1 MTAEANIA
9 TRIAAHRV
17 ALSDR
22 HPAIVVACACFM
34 LGSGF
39 ASLVYQV
46 TWVRLLGLGLGSTS
60 ASISIVVSSF
70 FLGMSLGSYFFDRI
84 ARTRFGE
91 LKAYAALELC
101 IGICGLLLLP
111 VLLNLDYLLSFAPAV
126 GTQPVLK
133 LVVTLLLLIVPTTCM
148 GATFPVMTYLLAGND
163 TRLGRL
169 ISQLYSLNTFGAV
182 AGAALSGF
190 VLIPNLG
197 LDGSIYVAAAV
208 NILIGVAALILS
220 APYKAASQVP
230 AAPIVVIA
238 PGLSERQNVGWNG
251 AAALTLAV
259 TGFASIATQVGWT
272 KYLAVFVG
280 STIYGLAMILSV
292 FLAGVALGAWLIRPW
307 IDRVRSSEALL
318 ALGLLAAGI
327 ALLTTRAGLAYLP
340 ELQRLLNGADVASG
354 TMAAIRYA
362 ALVLLILPP
371 TLLFGALFPLN
382 LKVFC
387 GGVTGVKTLVGKAY
401 ALNTIASIA
410 GAAFAGFV
418 AIPFFGTDKLLFAM
432 AALVAATA
440 LVWIRRT
447 AVDSRKAQFGF
458 LGILAVGVAFAFPG
472 IDYRQLIAT
481 VGYDYSSKT
490 GETPEYLFL
499 KEGKAGVIGLL
510 SYDGDTVKL
519 QNNGLNEAQL
529 TQSNP
534 NDVPLI
540 ESFLG
545 FIPYALHEGP
555 RSAFVVGFGGGTT
568 TRILADTD
576 LQEIKVVELEPAIV
590 EAGRFVKDGPV
601 SALSDPRVKLSF
613 NDARNV
619 LVVED
624 RKYDLIVSQPSHPW
638 LAGTSGL
645 FSREFWQITRSRLNK
660 GGVFAQW
667 VNLFRMDIPTLKSL
681 LKSFFSVYPEGMV
694 FANSG
699 NIVMVGSV
707 DSLTIDAQRFN
718 SLLAGPALKAK
729 FASNGVHDVN
739 DVLWYFSLSRD
750 EAVDASE
757 DEIASTDTNVLS
769 EVRLSKL
776 IDAPEGEDSPSSF
789 LESHSSLDVSK
800 YLGGDVENKLALLA
814 MYFLREEAYWQAD
827 LAIAQVEKMD
837 ARLGRTLRHRRAIGM
852 LDFASAT
859 ELYYRYPSWPSE
871 AHLAQARAMMELGAY
886 GEARAALDRAANS
899 DETQVERQRLAYLE
913 GGSPSP
919 GADSIWSLMAR
930 ADSGDKAAEGLIA
943 AQAARGEFPD
953 DAKLYVDKVL
963 LTHFASVR
971 NDRELQKMSIAL
983 SGEIKRLGTQ
993 LAKMAELALDAGNA
1007 RIAAMA
1013 IQSIERLDDKPE
1025 GFDDMRLRLDQLG
1038 S

>member
-1 MTAEANIA
+1 MTAEANLA
-9 TRIAAHRV
+9 TRVAANRT
-17 ALSDR
+17 ARTNR
-22 HPAIVVACACFM
+22 HSAIVVACACFM

-84 ARTRFGE
+84 ANTRSGE

-133 LVVTLLLLIVPTTCM
+133 LFVTLALLIVPTTCM
-148 GATFPVMTYLLAGND
+148 GATFPVIASLLAGTD
-163 TRLGRL
+163 ARLGRL

-182 AGAALSGF
+182 AGAVLTGF

-208 NILIGVAALILS
+208 NILIGIAALML
-220 APYKAASQVP
+220 
-230 AAPIVVIA
+230 AAPRKSTGYLAAVPVELA
-238 PGLSERQNVGWNG
+238 PDLSDRQHAGWNG

-280 STIYGLAMILSV
+280 STIYGLAAILSI

-307 IDRVRSSEALL
+307 IDRAKSSEALL

-327 ALLTTRAGLAYLP
+327 ALMGTRAGLAYLP
-340 ELQRLLNGADVASG
+340 ELQRLLNGAEVGPG
-354 TMAAIRYA
+354 TMAAIRYL
-362 ALVLLILPP
+362 ALVFLILPP

-387 GGVTGVKTLVGKAY
+387 GGVSGVKTLVGKAY
-401 ALNTIASIA
+401 ALNTLASIA

-418 AIPFFGTDKLLFAM
+418 AIPLFGTDKLLLAM
-432 AALVAATA
+432 AVLVAATA
-440 LVWIRRT
+440 LVWIGQMADTRRI
-447 AVDSRKAQFGF
+447 QLGF
-458 LGILAVGVAFAFPG
+458 LGILAVAAAVVFPG
-472 IDYRQLIAT
+472 LDYRQLIAT
-481 VGYDYSSKT
+481 VGYDYYSKN
-490 GETPEYLFL
+490 GEVPEYLFL

-510 SYDGDTVKL
+510 SYDGDKVKL

-545 FIPYALHEGP
+545 FIPYALHKGP
-555 RSAFVVGFGGGTT
+555 SSAFVVGFGGGTT

-576 LQEIKVVELEPAIV
+576 LREIRVVELEPAIV
-590 EAGRFVKDGPV
+590 EAGRFIKGGPV
-601 SALSDPRVKLSF
+601 SALSDPRVKISF

-619 LVVED
+619 LLVED

-638 LAGTSGL
+638 LAGTSGV
-645 FSREFWQITRSRLNK
+645 FSREFWEITRSRLNE
-660 GGVFAQW
+660 GGMFAQW
-667 VNLFRMDIPTLKSL
+667 VNLFRMDVPTLKSL

-694 FANSG
+694 FANSS

-707 DSLTIDAQRFN
+707 DPLTFDAARFN
-718 SLLAGPALKAK
+718 SLLAKPALEAK
-729 FASNGVHDVN
+729 FGPNGVRDVN

-750 EAVDASE
+750 QAVWASE
-757 DEIASTDTNVLS
+757 DEVASTDTNVLA

-776 IDAPEGEDSPSSF
+776 IDAPEGEDSPSAF
-789 LESHSSLDVSK
+789 LESRSTLDVSK
-800 YLGGDVENKLALLA
+800 YLGRDAGNKLALLA
-814 MYFLREEAYWQAD
+814 MYFLREEAYWRAD

-837 ARLGRTLRHRRAIGM
+837 ARLGRTLRHRRAMEM
-852 LDFASAT
+852 LDFAAAT
-859 ELYYRYPSWPSE
+859 DLYYRYPSWTSD
-871 AHLAQARAMMELGAY
+871 AHLAQARAMTELGAY
-886 GEARAALDRAANS
+886 GEARASLDRANVVDS
-899 DETQVERQRLAYLE
+899 QVERQRLAYLE
-913 GGSPSP
+913 GSAQPAGM
-919 GADSIWSLMAR
+919 DSIWSLMAR
-930 ADSGDKAAEGLIA
+930 ADSGDTAAEARVA
-943 AQAARGEFPD
+943 AQAARDDLPD
-953 DAKLYVDKVL
+953 EAKLYAYRIL
-963 LTHFASVR
+963 LRHLAADR
-971 NDRELQKMSIAL
+971 DGRELQKRSAAL
-983 SGEIKRLGTQ
+983 SLEARRLAAR
-993 LAKMAELALDAGNA
+993 LAEVARLSLDAGNV
-1007 RIAAMA
+1007 RIAALA
-1013 IQSIERLDDKPE
+1013 LKGIEALDEKPE
-1025 GFDDMRLRLDQLG
+1025 GFDAMTARLSQLG

>member
-1 MTAEANIA
+1 MTAEANLA
-9 TRIAAHRV
+9 TRVAANRAARTNGH
-17 ALSDR
+17 S
-22 HPAIVVACACFM
+22 AILLACACFM

-84 ARTRFGE
+84 ANTRAGE

-133 LVVTLLLLIVPTTCM
+133 LFVTLALLIVPTTCM
-148 GATFPVMTYLLAGND
+148 GATFPVIASLLAGTD
-163 TRLGRL
+163 ARLGRL

-182 AGAALSGF
+182 AGAVLSGF

-197 LDGSIYVAAAV
+197 LDGTIYVAAAV
-208 NILIGVAALILS
+208 NILIGIAALML
-220 APYKAASQVP
+220 
-230 AAPIVVIA
+230 AAPRKSTGYLAAVPVELA
-238 PGLSERQNVGWNG
+238 PDLSHRQHAGWNG

-280 STIYGLAMILSV
+280 STIYGLAAILSI
-292 FLAGVALGAWLIRPW
+292 FLAGIALGAWLIRPW
-307 IDRVRSSEALL
+307 IDRAKSSEALL

-327 ALLTTRAGLAYLP
+327 ALMATRAGLAYLP
-340 ELQRLLNGADVASG
+340 ELQRLLNGAEVGPG
-354 TMAAIRYA
+354 TMAAVRYL
-362 ALVLLILPP
+362 ALVFLILPP

-387 GGVTGVKTLVGKAY
+387 GGVSGVRTLVGKAY
-401 ALNTIASIA
+401 ALNTLASIA

-418 AIPFFGTDKLLFAM
+418 AIPQFGTDKLLLAM
-432 AALVAATA
+432 AVLVAATA
-440 LVWIRRT
+440 LVWIGRA
-447 AVDSRKAQFGF
+447 AVDTRRVQLGF
-458 LGILAVGVAFAFPG
+458 LGMLAVGAALVFPG
-472 IDYRQLIAT
+472 LDYRQLIAT
-481 VGYDYSSKT
+481 VGYDYYSKT
-490 GETPEYLFL
+490 GEVPEYLFL

-510 SYDGDTVKL
+510 SYDGDKVKL

-540 ESFLG
+540 ESLLG
-545 FIPYALHEGP
+545 FIPYALHKGP
-555 RSAFVVGFGGGTT
+555 SSAFVVGFGGGTT

-576 LQEIKVVELEPAIV
+576 LREIRVVELEPAIV
-590 EAGRFVKDGPV
+590 EAGRFIKGGPV
-601 SALSDPRVKLSF
+601 SALSDPRVKISF

-619 LVVED
+619 LLVED

-638 LAGTSGL
+638 LAGTSGV
-645 FSREFWQITRSRLNK
+645 FSREFWEITRSRLNE

-667 VNLFRMDIPTLKSL
+667 VNLVRMDVPTLKSL

-694 FANSG
+694 FANSS

-707 DSLTIDAQRFN
+707 DPLTFDAARFN
-718 SLLAGPALKAK
+718 SLMATPALKEK
-729 FASNGVHDVN
+729 FGANGVRDVN

-750 EAVDASE
+750 QAVWASD
-757 DEIASTDTNVLS
+757 DEVASTDTNVLA

-776 IDAPEGEDSPSSF
+776 IDAPEGEDSPSAF
-789 LESHSSLDVSK
+789 LESRSTLDVGK
-800 YLGGDVENKLALLA
+800 YLGGDAGNKLALLA
-814 MYFLREEAYWQAD
+814 MYFLREEAYWRAD

-837 ARLGRTLRHRRAIGM
+837 ARLGRTLRHRRAMEM
-852 LDFASAT
+852 LDFATAT
-859 ELYYRYPSWPSE
+859 DLYYRYPSWPSDV
-871 AHLAQARAMMELGAY
+871 HLAQARAMMELGAY
-886 GEARAALDRAANS
+886 GEARAALDRANVVDAQI
-899 DETQVERQRLAYLE
+899 DRQRLAYLE
-913 GGSPSP
+913 GAFVAGV
-919 GADSIWSLMAR
+919 ADSIWSLVAR
-930 ADSGDKAAEGLIA
+930 ADSGDRDAEEMVV
-943 AQAARGEFPD
+943 AQAERGDLPD
-953 DAKLYVDKVL
+953 DVRLYADRIL
-963 LTHFASVR
+963 LRHFAAGR
-971 NDRELQKMSIAL
+971 DDRELQKKS
-983 SGEIKRLGTQ
+983 
-993 LAKMAELALDAGNA
+993 
-1007 RIAAMA
+1007 
-1013 IQSIERLDDKPE
+1013 
-1025 GFDDMRLRLDQLG
+1025 
-1038 S
+1038 